1 MVRSEAKDVAGY
13 LAEVSEER
21 RNALERLRRLC
32 RTELAGFDE
41 VMAYGMPAYERD
53 GAVEIAFAA
62 QKQHISFYLLR
73 GDVRETFME
82 RLAGQNM
89 GKGCLRFRK
98 AEAIDYDLVRDLL
111 RATATATGPGAV
123 C

>member
-13 LAEVSEER
+13 LAEVPEER
-21 RNALERLRRLC
+21 RDALARLRELC
-32 RTELAGFDE
+32 RAELAGFGE

-62 QKQHISFYLLR
+62 QKQYISFYLMR
-73 GDVRETFME
+73 GDVREAFAE
-82 RLAGQNM
+82 RLAGQDM

-111 RATATATGPGAV
+111 RATATAAGPGAV